1 MFTRDNWVCNAQLV
15 AGQKYEIS
23 FWQKTDAAEGSLIVL
38 TGIYNNLPSWSW
50 NEYLQVLASDHWSIY
65 FPDIPF
71 EEQVEEMFGIWSNIE
86 YPLTE
91 TITLPASPELMPSA
105 EWKQVR
111 FEFTATS
118 AKYESLLN
126 TYPQFALLSAGSAD
140 VNWYLDDIQI
150 NLIEE

>member
-1 MFTRDNWVCNAQLV
+1 MFCKSSET
-15 AGQKYEIS
+15 
-23 FWQKTDAAEGSLIVL
+23 LI
-38 TGIYNNLPSWSW
+38 
-50 NEYLQVLASDHWSIY
+50 
-65 FPDIPF
+65 

>member
-1 MFTRDNWVCNAQLV
+1 
-15 AGQKYEIS
+15 
-23 FWQKTDAAEGSLIVL
+23 
-38 TGIYNNLPSWSW
+38 
-50 NEYLQVLASDHWSIY
+50 
-65 FPDIPF
+65 
-71 EEQVEEMFGIWSNIE
+71 
-86 YPLTE
+86 
-91 TITLPASPELMPSA
+91 MPSA

-118 AKYESLLN
+118 AKYESLLT

>member
-1 MFTRDNWVCNAQLV
+1 MNTSR
-15 AGQKYEIS
+15 
-23 FWQKTDAAEGSLIVL
+23 
-38 TGIYNNLPSWSW
+38 
-50 NEYLQVLASDHWSIY
+50 YLRVTHWSIY